1 MDVTNVVDEDKTV
14 RRRLFLQRALLV
26 ELLVACFGYQIL
38 ILQRVFFFFFST
50 QNSAKNKNK
59 EDDELGIDKVF
70 HLVKFLVID

>member
-38 ILQRVFFFFFST
+38 ILQRVFFFFFPHRIRPKT
-50 QNSAKNKNK
+50 KTKKMMN
-59 EDDELGIDKVF
+59 
-70 HLVKFLVID
+70 

>member
-26 ELLVACFGYQIL
+26 ELLLACFGYQIL
-38 ILQRVFFFFFST
+38 ILQRVFFFFPHRI
-50 QNSAKNKNK
+50 QPKNKNK

>member
-38 ILQRVFFFFFST
+38 ILQRVFFFFFHT
-50 QNSAKNKNK
+50 EFGQKQKQRR
-59 EDDELGIDKVF
+59 
-70 HLVKFLVID
+70 